1 MTTRQSK
8 ILLLV
13 LALVDI
19 VFVNQSMIACCQNTT
34 FVEGSEYE
42 IEGACR
48 HVWEQS
54 ATCGVHIDS
63 YSTITIVHYS

>member
-48 HVWEQS
+48 HV
-54 ATCGVHIDS
+54 
-63 YSTITIVHYS
+63 